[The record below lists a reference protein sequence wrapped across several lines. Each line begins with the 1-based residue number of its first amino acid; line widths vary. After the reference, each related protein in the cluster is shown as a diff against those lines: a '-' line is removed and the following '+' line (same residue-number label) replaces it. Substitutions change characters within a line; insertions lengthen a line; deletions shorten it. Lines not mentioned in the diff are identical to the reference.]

1 MYSPSSPIFSSTNN
15 NKLYETDR
23 PPPPFRFSNRN
34 PSSSII
40 DTTTSRQNRIQSNDL
55 GKMWPN
61 QWMPSPPPNRY
72 NRSSSLPLSQ
82 SSRSTS
88 SGTESLQLSPTIS
101 ERNSGFTSTKR
112 GTQIPLVSARSSG
125 VDIAILCA
133 SDGIKWTT
141 YLRDV
146 FSQLVPNEEG
156 ARKIRVES
164 KNVEE
169 IGDDIGQ
176 LQAVKLRDAKLQ
188 IVILSP
194 CFLIHI
200 GNHGKS
206 ELGQVFRP
214 EKVLALLLGVEKSC
228 FCEEHLSALYSFKDW
243 HHLKVRNMDIGFV
256 YEVLSEGIKILN
268 KCELYSRYR
277 DERNAKFKLTP
288 RKITK
293 ALQQRVYILLDSQ
306 VKKSDVKIMIDK
318 NSQESVMVKSWHMS
332 NPYTIDFKM
341 PEDFFEVSSILL
353 ISVLVNDKGIGSRQ
367 LKCESSLDTLKT
379 VLDSVSNT
387 TEFMCQALNINPT
400 CDELDKKLSSAV
412 KNYIP
417 VQKLHDKHIYS
428 KDGAIFPT
436 WIHFSAFYGLEC
448 LTWSLLE
455 VVGGESALIIPN
467 CKGHTPSVLAY
478 QRGFTTLAEDL
489 EAVALVS
496 ALAAE
501 MNYACP
507 GQMIPSERRK
517 LTREESYTFPP
528 PPLPLPRTSF
538 SNYDPVPSPRQVFP
552 DAQKLGN
559 PGVFE
564 YLVPGKAAT
573 PEIDEVIK
581 TTETENAMGQLSTC
595 TPTPS
600 PPPPPLPPPPT
611 LSQAVLGGDT
621 ISEFPPP
628 PSPISL
634 RNFASVDTAVSTSMA
649 LVPYTS
655 NIEPQMR
662 SNTSDF
668 HYIWMHGSTDSTNA
682 GGINKDYN
690 EQVNTLVAAWLAK
703 TDIKKFVEEHKV
715 KIVEI
720 KSIFDTGVQ
729 RGRESR
735 SGTAGEPRG
744 REAEASID
752 ATTTTTTR
760 TQLRSDLED
769 FQQNSILDVFLDLMT
784 GRTKNSQLLWRQ
796 PSMKY
801 PNDYTDEPAIA
812 SPVDLSSCDE
822 DGNHSITTHITMKEK
837 SIPRSDFIQSASN
850 SPPKPKSTPH
860 KHKIKKQNSHPSA
873 SRLMRMEER
882 RPVPPPRTSSPYVY
896 ADQINIPPQWQVEEH
911 KKQMNKPKPNI
922 TSGMSFSSKWNGD
935 WPRSHSLP
943 NDKNRDDDDD
953 YYLYIGPAK

>member
-1 MYSPSSPIFSSTNN
+1 MYTPASPFFSSTNSN
-15 NKLYETDR
+15 QLHGTDR
-23 PPPPFRFSNRN
+23 PSFRFSNRN
-34 PSSSII
+34 PSHASSNI
-40 DTTTSRQNRIQSNDL
+40 DTTSSRQNRIHSNDL
-55 GKMWPN
+55 GKIRSN
-61 QWMPSPPPNRY
+61 HWMPSPPPNRH
-72 NRSSSLPLSQ
+72 NRSRSLPLSQ
-82 SSRSTS
+82 IRSTS

-101 ERNSGFTSTKR
+101 ERNSGSTSTKKNW
-112 GTQIPLVSARSSG
+112 GTQIPLVSARDSG

-146 FSQLVPNEEG
+146 FSQLVPKEEG

-228 FCEEHLSALYSFKDW
+228 LCEAHLSALYSFKDW

-293 ALQQRVYILLDSQ
+293 ASQQRVYILLDNQ
-306 VKKSDVKIMIDK
+306 VKKSEVKIVIDK
-318 NSQESVMVKSWHMS
+318 NNQESVTVKSWHMI

-341 PEDFFEVSSILL
+341 PEDFLEVSSLLL

-400 CDELDKKLSSAV
+400 CDELDMKLSIAV
-412 KNYIP
+412 RNHIP

-455 VVGGESALIIPN
+455 VVGGESALTMPN

-478 QRGFTTLAEDL
+478 QRGFTALAEDL

-507 GQMIPSERRK
+507 GQTMPSQRRRK

-528 PPLPLPRTSF
+528 PPLPLPRTSL

-552 DAQKLGN
+552 DAHKQGN

-564 YLVPGKAAT
+564 YLVPGEAAT
-573 PEIDEVIK
+573 PEIDEVIE

-595 TPTPS
+595 THTPS
-600 PPPPPLPPPPT
+600 PPPPPPPT
-611 LSQAVLGGDT
+611 FSRSVSGGDI

-634 RNFASVDTAVSTSMA
+634 RNFASVDTAASTSMA
-649 LVPYTS
+649 LVPYTR

-662 SNTSDF
+662 SNASDF
-668 HYIWMHGSTDSTNA
+668 HYIWMHGSTDSNNA

-720 KSIFDTGVQ
+720 KNIFDTSVQ

-744 REAEASID
+744 REAEAS
-752 ATTTTTTR
+752 TETTTTR
-760 TQLRSDLED
+760 TQLGSDVED
-769 FQQNSILDVFLDLMT
+769 FQQNSILDVFIDLMT
-784 GRTKNSQLLWRQ
+784 GRTKNSPLLWRQ
-796 PSMKY
+796 PAIKY

-837 SIPRSDFIQSASN
+837 SIPRSDFVQSSN
-850 SPPKPKSTPH
+850 HSLQKPKSTPQ
-860 KHKIKKQNSHPSA
+860 KHKIKKQNSHPSV
-873 SRLMRMEER
+873 SRLMMMEER
-882 RPVPPPRTSSPYVY
+882 TPVPPPRMSSAYVS
-896 ADQINIPPQWQVEEH
+896 ADQINIPPQWQVEEY
-911 KKQMNKPKPNI
+911 KRQKNKPRPNI
-922 TSGMSFSSKWNGD
+922 TSGMPFSSRCRGD
-935 WPRSHSLP
+935 WPRSNSLP
-943 NDKNRDDDDD
+943 NDKDCDDDDD
-953 YYLYIGPAK
+953 YYLHIGPAK